1 MPRNGRNAAIDEK
14 TQGLY
19 DRIADVQN
27 LAMKINGY
35 RTSVAK
41 YLKSLDLQLDPQSLV
56 LDAGSG
62 TGIVTLAF
70 QDAGYLPRRTIALD
84 LSFNSLKVSRPEL
97 TKRKR
102 HAKRTD
108 AVQGNILSL
117 PFPDETFDLVM
128 MCGVLEYTPLDEG
141 LKETARVLKKG
152 ATLVLLPV
160 KQSVIG
166 SVLELLY
173 NFKIH
178 PVESVR
184 ETAAKYF
191 RIIDNHDFPVI
202 EPIAWSK
209 TIFLLEKR

>member
-1 MPRNGRNAAIDEK
+1 MPKNGQVAAK
-14 TQGLY
+14 KKQTQGLY

-27 LAMKINGY
+27 LAMKVNGY

-41 YLKSLDLQLDPQSLV
+41 YLKSLQLEIGPESLV

-62 TGIVTLAF
+62 TGIVSLAF
-70 QDAGYLPRRTIALD
+70 QEAGYTPRRSIALD
-84 LSFNSLKVSRPEL
+84 LSFNSLKVSRSEM

-102 HAKRTD
+102 FANRTD

-117 PFPDETFDLVM
+117 PFRDDTFDLVM
-128 MCGVLEYTPLDEG
+128 MCGVLEYTPLDDG
-141 LKETARVLKKG
+141 LREAARVLKTG

-160 KQSVIG
+160 KQSVVG

-184 ETAAKYF
+184 AAAARYF
-191 RIIDNHDFPVI
+191 HIVDKCEFPII

-209 TIFLLEKR
+209 TIFLLEKK